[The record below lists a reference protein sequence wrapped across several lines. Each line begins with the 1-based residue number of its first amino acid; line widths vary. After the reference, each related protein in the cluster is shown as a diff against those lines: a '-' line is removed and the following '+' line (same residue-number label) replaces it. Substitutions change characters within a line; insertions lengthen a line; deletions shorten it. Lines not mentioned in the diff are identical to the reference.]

1 MTIIRVRCG
10 LSAESTKDKVILG
23 SRSGGSGS
31 LWGSGVWMV
40 WLVYG
45 QADKKSGPNGSLD
58 FILTLT
64 MKENVPKWLVHD
76 KTKGQRA

>member
-23 SRSGGSGS
+23 SGSGGSGS

-45 QADKKSGPNGSLD
+45 QAD
-58 FILTLT
+58 
-64 MKENVPKWLVHD
+64 
-76 KTKGQRA
+76 